1 MTWMLTRHGGWDGGD
16 EGIADSARGSLC
28 GLRLPRWI
36 GCANDQ
42 RMLRLDA
49 PHKARAAIDTAAMA
63 CTARLRIGCGTE
75 TALALRDMLAAWFR
89 ALACMWLVLTRMI
102 LLLSQP

>member
-1 MTWMLTRHGGWDGGD
+1 MTWMLTPHGGWDGGD

-75 TALALRDMLAAWFR
+75 SRAGLARYARRLVSS
-89 ALACMWLVLTRMI
+89 ACVHVARFDKDD
-102 LLLSQP
+102 SPP